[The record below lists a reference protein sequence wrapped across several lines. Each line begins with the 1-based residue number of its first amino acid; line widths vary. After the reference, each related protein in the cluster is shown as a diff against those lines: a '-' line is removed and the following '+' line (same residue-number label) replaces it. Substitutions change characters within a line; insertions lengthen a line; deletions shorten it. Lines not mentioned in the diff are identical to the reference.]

1 MPEAFEKVK
10 NAVLSRVKRDIV
22 GKDEVIDLA
31 LITLLAGGHMLIDDV
46 PGTGKTLLAKSF
58 ASALSLSFGRI
69 QCVPDLLP
77 SDITGINFFDMK
89 LSEFRFVPGPVF
101 VNLLLADELNRAMPK
116 TQAGLL
122 ECMEEG
128 QVTIDGTTHPLP
140 TPFMV
145 IATQNP
151 VETRGTFELP
161 EAQLDRFMVKV
172 SMGYP
177 THDESIEIIERKL
190 AYGDFESRALPADT
204 GSESDISIDDITAAA
219 AELRATYICRD
230 LIGYAASI
238 CEETRQAG
246 GVTLGAGP
254 RALVH
259 LIRVAQGHAAFAGR
273 DYVLP
278 DDIKKAAI
286 PTLSHRLLFSNS
298 FLRTREQGSET
309 VGRILAT
316 LPVPSE
322 QIDFSRRG

>member
-1 MPEAFEKVK
+1 MPEAFEKIK
-10 NAVLSRVKRDIV
+10 NAVLNRVKREIV
-22 GKDEVIDLA
+22 GKDEAISLA
-31 LITLLAGGHMLIDDV
+31 LITLLAGGHMLIDDT

-58 ASALSLSFGRI
+58 ASSLSLSFRRI

-101 VNLLLADELNRAMPK
+101 CNILLADELNRAMPK

-122 ECMEEG
+122 ECMGEG
-128 QVTIDGTTHPLP
+128 QVTLDGVSRALP
-140 TPFMV
+140 YPFMV

-161 EAQLDRFMVKV
+161 EAQLDRFMVKI

-177 THDESIEIIERKL
+177 THEESIEIIERKL
-190 AYGDFESRALPADT
+190 GLAGAEDDARPSGVTPADI
-204 GSESDISIDDITAAA
+204 EAAA
-219 AELRATYICRD
+219 AELRSTYICRD

-238 CEETRQAG
+238 CEETRRAP

-254 RALVH
+254 RALIH
-259 LIRVAQGHAAFAGR
+259 LLSVSQGFASLEGR
-273 DYVLP
+273 DYLLP
-278 DDIKKAAI
+278 DDIKRAAL
-286 PTLSHRLLFSNS
+286 PALSHRLLFANS
-298 FLRTREQGSET
+298 FLRARDQGAET
-309 VGRILAT
+309 VTRIIDSLR
-316 LPVPSE
+316 VPSE